1 MGTLITVSQLLLSL
15 SILVILHEWGHF
27 YAART
32 FKTKVEKFY
41 LFFNPGFSL
50 FKKQIGETE
59 YGIGWLPLGGYVK
72 IAGMIDESMDK
83 EQMEGPPQPW
93 EFRSKPA
100 WQRLIIMLGG
110 VIVNFILGYLIF
122 VVLLWHYGDKYY
134 PNENIKY
141 GMHITDSVG
150 YDMGFKNGDKIKSI
164 DGVPYERFDA
174 GRLVRAIAIDDAKT
188 VQVNRGGQ
196 EINLDIDEK
205 YIGELTKYGQGPIF
219 GPRVPFK
226 LGVVTEG
233 GNANKAGLKV
243 GDKITAVNG
252 MPLMFYDEFVDKVK
266 GLANITAN
274 IEIERDGSRQTIPVT
289 FNENGLIGVQPSGDF
304 DFLIQERTKYS
315 IIEALPAAFTK
326 SVNFLGTQI
335 KAFGQMF
342 KGKMKMKES
351 VGGPI
356 AIGGMFGNTWEWERF
371 WNITAVLSLI
381 LGFMNLLP
389 IPALDGGHV
398 VFLLWEII
406 TGVKPSDKFMEYT
419 TFAGFIILMGLM
431 VLIFGIDIMR
441 LINK

>member
-1 MGTLITVSQLLLSL
+1 MGTLITVAQVLLSL

-110 VIVNFILGYLIF
+110 VIVNFILGFFIF
-122 VVLLWHYGDKYY
+122 AILLWHYGESYI
-134 PNENIKY
+134 PNENVKHGI
-141 GMHITDSVG
+141 HITDSLG
-150 YDMGFKNGDKIKSI
+150 FEMGFQNGDKIKSI
-164 DGVPYERFDA
+164 DGVPFDRFDS
-174 GRLVRAIAIDDAKT
+174 GRLVKEIAINDAKT
-188 VQVNRGGQ
+188 VQVDRGGQ
-196 EINLDIDEK
+196 SINLEIDEK
-205 YIGELTKYGQGPIF
+205 FISELTKYGQGPIF
-219 GPRVPFK
+219 GPRIPFK
-226 LGVVTEG
+226 LGAIPED
-233 GNANKAGLKV
+233 GNAFKSGLKV
-243 GDKITAVNG
+243 GDRIVSVNG
-252 MPLMFYDEFVDKVK
+252 VTTNFYDEFLEVVK
-266 GLANITAN
+266 GLKNSTASF
-274 IEIERDGSRQTIPVT
+274 EIDRSGSSQIVKVD
-289 FNENGLIGVQPSGDF
+289 FDEHGKIGVFPSTDF
-304 DFLIQERTKYS
+304 EYLKSEKIKYGFL
-315 IIEALPAAFTK
+315 EAFPAGFK
-326 SVNFLGTQI
+326 KGLNFLGVQI

-342 KGKMKMKES
+342 KGKMKAKES

-356 AIGGMFGNTWEWERF
+356 AIGSMFGPVWEWERF
-371 WNITAVLSLI
+371 WNITAILSLI

-419 TFAGFIILMGLM
+419 TMAGFIILMTLM

-441 LINK
+441 LLR

>member
-1 MGTLITVSQLLLSL
+1 MGTLITVAQVLLSL

-32 FKTKVEKFY
+32 FKTRVEKFY

-72 IAGMIDESMDK
+72 ISGMIDESMDK

-110 VIVNFILGYLIF
+110 VVVNFILGFFIF
-122 VVLLWHYGDKYY
+122 AILLWHYGESFI
-134 PNENIKY
+134 PNENVQFGI
-141 GMHITDSVG
+141 HVTDSLG
-150 YDMGFKNGDKIKSI
+150 FEMGFQHGDKIKSI
-164 DGVPYERFDA
+164 DGLSFDRFDS
-174 GRLVRAIAIDDAKT
+174 GRLVKEIAINDAQT
-188 VQVNRGGQ
+188 VQIDRGGQ
-196 EINLDIDEK
+196 SINLDIDEK
-205 YIGELTKYGQGPIF
+205 FISELTKFGQGAIF
-219 GPRVPFK
+219 GPRIPFK
-226 LGVVTEG
+226 IGVLTED
-233 GNANKAGLKV
+233 GNALKAGLEK
-243 GDKITAVNG
+243 GDRVLSINGIPTA
-252 MPLMFYDEFVDKVK
+252 FYDEFLEAVK
-266 GLANITAN
+266 GLASTTASF
-274 IEIERDGSRQTIPVT
+274 EIERSGARQTVMVD
-289 FNENGLIGVQPSGDF
+289 FDKDEKIGVFPSGDF
-304 DFLIQERTKYS
+304 DFLKAEKIKYGFL
-315 IIEALPAAFTK
+315 EAFPAGFK
-326 SVNFLGTQI
+326 KGISFLGVQI

-342 KGKMKMKES
+342 KGKMKAKES

-356 AIGGMFGNTWEWERF
+356 AIGTMFGPVWEWERF
-371 WNITAVLSLI
+371 WNITAILSLI

-419 TFAGFIILMGLM
+419 TFAGFIILMTLM

-441 LINK
+441 LLR